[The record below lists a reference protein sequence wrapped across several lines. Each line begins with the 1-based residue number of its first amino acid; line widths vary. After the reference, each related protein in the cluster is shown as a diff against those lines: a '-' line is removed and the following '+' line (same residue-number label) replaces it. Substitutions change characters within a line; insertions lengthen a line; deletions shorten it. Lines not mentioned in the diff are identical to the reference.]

1 MKLDFDNPDKDKTRE
16 AVLKVARK
24 VADLSNSNSIKNADR
39 LIATNKDILWVSKTG
54 KLVSDNLYALSY

>member
-24 VADLSNSNSIKNADR
+24 VVDLSNSNSIKNADR
-39 LIATNKDILWVSKTG
+39 LIATNKDILWVGKTG
-54 KLVSDNLYALSY
+54 KLVSDNLHALSY